1 MLGNHL
7 LGLYEKA
14 LPPEL
19 TWEERLRAV
28 TELGFD
34 YLRDNMVTYKDNMV
48 QPCHAYTVVDDIRCH
63 NWYNQFKDGFR
74 QFEDRAQ
81 DDLQPVILQEA
92 CEFSHVTK
100 SFSLTY
106 PLFYLHWTEIA
117 IYFAGYFQKT
127 NFFCDILS
135 LI

>member
-1 MLGNHL
+1 MAIHL
-7 LGLYEKA
+7 ISQDRSKPLRSNGGHF
-14 LPPEL
+14 L
-19 TWEERLRAV
+19 TDQRTAQANNAQQEHHAAHAPDIADV
-28 TELGFD
+28 PG
-34 YLRDNMVTYKDNMV
+34 
-48 QPCHAYTVVDDIRCH
+48 AYTVVDDIRCH

-92 CEFSHVTK
+92 CEFSHETK

-106 PLFYLHWTEIA
+106 PLFYLHWTKIA